1 MNGEVNPPVNN
12 SSSVLAGVPML
23 PDALTITN
31 VTPPF
36 VPAVPAVVALAV
48 DEKPVASTPPP
59 ASSTAPPPA
68 AAKGALD
75 ALEPAGA
82 GSDATYYVKDAQET
96 LPSDAQHKSANDM
109 PNTDDR
115 QPAETHVDDDERTE
129 TTLAKSQEQN
139 LEDAH
144 PSTADHAKAAPS
156 NSDATEDDEDED
168 ANNIALDLL
177 NMSKHTTMRSKGGAG
192 AGAGAGA
199 GSTAGKEKRPREP
212 YEPATTNHASNTEL
226 ERLPPPPKKKSRRYR
241 TTPADSMRQLLRI
254 IRELIPK
261 SKRGDVHGM
270 TEKDI
275 CSFLDATFGKG
286 GPERGFA
293 PQPKWGTPNG
303 WSEYIK
309 TLFAW
314 ALEVQG
320 SKRVVTEADVERCC
334 VRPRGKGRSWEVS
347 DAELHQLGLNP
358 SHWQLPVSRQ
368 SVLNAPQPPAVSDS
382 VELGGGPL
390 GAAAM
395 TVVSQ
400 PVTRSDEQAAVKA
413 DVDMAPVEEKKE
425 GKTAKEAELERQLSD
440 ANSLTRNFQRL
451 AEDFNDALKYLLAN
465 DLVVGHENVNPDA
478 YELTI
483 ALFIEKAKQE
493 AKRTLQE

>member
-12 SSSVLAGVPML
+12 SSGVLAGVPML

-31 VTPPF
+31 VTPP
-36 VPAVPAVVALAV
+36 PLVPAVVALAV
-48 DEKPVASTPPP
+48 DENLDVASTPPP
-59 ASSTAPPPA
+59 ASSTPPPPA
-68 AAKGALD
+68 AEKGALD

-109 PNTDDR
+109 PNTNDR

-226 ERLPPPPKKKSRRYR
+226 ERLPPPPKKKSRRGR
-241 TTPADSMRQLLRI
+241 GPMDNMRQLLRI
-254 IRELIPK
+254 IMKLIPK
-261 SKRGDVHGM
+261 SHSLVENAENRIS
-270 TEKDI
+270 EEEI
-275 CSFLDATFGKG
+275 RSFLDATFGKG

-320 SKRVVTEADVERCC
+320 SKRVVTEADAERCC
-334 VRPRGKGRSWEVS
+334 VRHPGRSWEVI

-413 DVDMAPVEEKKE
+413 DVEMAPVEEKKE
-425 GKTAKEAELERQLSD
+425 GKTANEAELERQLSD